1 MNEKQLRILKLKKE
15 MDAVVLAHYYVTGDV
30 QEVADYVGDSFYL
43 SRVASRVQAKT
54 IVMCGVRFMAESAKI
69 LSPEK
74 NVLLP
79 AADADCPM
87 AHMVTA
93 GQVRRVRAQHED
105 LAVVCYVNSTAELKG
120 ESDVCVTSANAVQI
134 VRALPNRQ
142 IYFIPDENLGRFIA
156 AQVPEKQFLFHQGFC
171 PTHAFLSA
179 EYVKAARRA
188 HPDAL
193 LLVHPECRPEVVELA
208 DYAGST
214 AGILRFARESR
225 AKTFLIGTE
234 HGVLYDLAKENPD
247 KCFYPLHPKQICP
260 NMKRITLEKVIRAME
275 SGFPSVF
282 LEEEEIQRARRPL
295 QRMLELSKAADSCG
309 KEGN

>member
-179 EYVKAARRA
+179 EDVKAARRA

-208 DYAGST
+208 NYAGST